1 MLTVFQLSFT
11 DHEYV
16 DRRRVQVFAGK
27 DMKASAEISLFRVN
41 TLHYILKTRNAVQS
55 YSGKCV
61 SPNLLL

>member
-16 DRRRVQVFAGK
+16 DRRRVQFFAGK

-41 TLHYILKTRNAVQS
+41 TLHYILKTRKPFKAIRVN
-55 YSGKCV
+55 V
-61 SPNLLL
+61 SLLTS